1 MPRVSSSTTALLC
14 LLLLSAPAPADDGP
28 ADDGKE
34 PLVAGSL
41 EVRVQNPLWLIFP
54 RLGAAPIDLPPAGR
68 GEVAWR
74 SDYSSFFRVDERQGT
89 DLASLDGEIW
99 RNTFAARVGL
109 GRDLAL
115 WVEVPIL
122 YGTGGFLD
130 HLVEEY
136 HETFGFD
143 QEGRDENP
151 DDQFAFLLIHDRRLA
166 FELVEDATEPGD
178 VSVGIDW
185 RLPERGRSGPAVTL
199 RAAVELP
206 SGDESRGFGSGEV
219 EAGLG
224 VTVHRS
230 WTRYRLTGSLARQLQ
245 RTPEAFERAAVETR
259 HNWVADLV
267 LERGFGRNL
276 ALVVQWGYEQSP
288 LLGAALPAS
297 DDSSGTLTLGGAWR
311 PAPRWRIDFA
321 FLEDIDGET
330 TQDFT
335 GHFAVRRS
343 F

>member
-1 MPRVSSSTTALLC
+1 MPRLLTLTAILC
-14 LLLLSAPAPADDGP
+14 LLVLPAVAAPADG
-28 ADDGKE
+28 GEE
-34 PLVAGSL
+34 PLVVGSF
-41 EVRVQNPLWLIFP
+41 EVRVQNPLFLIFP

-74 SDYSSFFRVDERQGT
+74 SDYSSFFRIDEREGT
-89 DLASLDGEIW
+89 DLALLDGEIW
-99 RNTFAARVGL
+99 RNTFSARVGL
-109 GRDLAL
+109 GGDLAL

-136 HETFGFD
+136 HEIFGFN

-166 FELVEDATEPGD
+166 FELPEHATDLGD

-185 RLPERGRSGPAVTL
+185 RLRKEGRSGPAVTL
-199 RAAVELP
+199 RAAVELA
-206 SGDESRGFGSGEV
+206 SGDESRGFGSGEID
-219 EAGLG
+219 AGLG

-230 WTRYRLTGSLARQLQ
+230 WTKYRLTGSLARQLQ

-267 LERGFGRNL
+267 VERGFGKKLTLL
-276 ALVVQWGYEQSP
+276 AQWGYEQSP
-288 LLGAALPAS
+288 LYGAALPAS

-311 PAPRWRIDFA
+311 PAPRWRIDLA

-335 GHFAVRRS
+335 GHVAVRRS